1 MKKLLALLLVLV
13 MCVGV
18 LVACKPDEVEGPSLD
33 QAKEYLNGIMKD
45 GNGKATPNDY
55 DVVGKV
61 IIEGTSFEVT
71 WTTNKENITVKESS
85 KANLWTIDVPE
96 TNAEELAYEI
106 TATIKNAAGETVQV
120 TFNKVLPV
128 LDTTGVVTAPVEGTN
143 YKLFLEQVNL
153 GYTLYAKAESQNGE
167 NKYILTTLDP
177 KEAADFQVEV
187 VDDGYKIYT
196 MIDGVKNY
204 VHAKG
209 VDNNG
214 KVSKY
219 IGFATESD
227 VVYKFNAELN
237 TFVVDIDGIKYGV
250 GTYNAFETICIS
262 EITYFNSGNINV
274 EGGQFP
280 VGFMLSSYAETL
292 EPDEKPVAS
301 DPTPDSTLTIKEA
314 IDLGNTKVKDQYT
327 EGKYYVTGVIT
338 EVYNEQY
345 GNMYITDGNGNTL
358 CIYGTYSADGSTS
371 YKDLATKP
379 VAGDTVTVYGI
390 IGKYNDPQMKN
401 GWITAHTPGEG
412 GDTPVECEHVYENGS
427 CTKCG
432 AKDPDYVAPAYDAPV
447 AGTAYKLQVAQNNLG
462 KTLYFNGLTESETVT
477 YRLQLV
483 ENAADAVDVFVEV
496 NDGQYKLYFMNGE
509 TKTYIVVAEYQDND
523 NDPGYGK
530 GTLTFET
537 STELYYS
544 FDTVSGTLLHTD
556 AEGEDSY
563 YLGTYNTYNTISV
576 SNASY
581 ITGNKASNVDV
592 TQFPA
597 RLVVLEGGDTPG
609 EGGGETPVECEHEYV
624 DGVCTKCGEADPDY
638 VAPSEHVCVD
648 ADGNF
653 VCDEASCGKQVL
665 PAADSVL
672 TIEQALALGNLY
684 AKDAY
689 TDGKYYVT
697 GTITEVYSTKY
708 GNMYITDGT
717 NTLCVYGSYDAT
729 GANRYDAAATKW
741 VAGDNVTVYG
751 VIGKYNDP
759 QMKNGWVTVNS
770 HEHAY
775 ADATCAAPAT
785 CPCGATQ
792 GEALAHTWDA
802 ATCTAP
808 KTCSVCGAKEG
819 DALGHTYVEGVC
831 SVCGATEPVA
841 GEKTTVT
848 VSIADYAT
856 ANGWTNSTLY
866 AGITLDENVSVTTSG
881 TPVGNYGL
889 NTGKY
894 YSSGN
899 NWRIYQNENPSVTI
913 TAAEGKTIVSVKITY
928 SIKNTGTLTLNGE
941 NIASGTVVEVNANSV
956 TFSVGNTGTA
966 TNGQAQIT
974 AIEVVYQ

>member
-96 TNAEELAYEI
+96 TNTEELAYEI

-280 VGFMLSSYAETL
+280 IGFMLSSYAETL

-301 DPTPDSTLTIKEA
+301 DPTPDSTLTIEEA

-358 CIYGTYSADGSTS
+358 CIYGTYGADGSTS

-379 VAGDTVTVYGI
+379 VAGDTITVYGI

-401 GWITAHTPGEG
+401 GWITSHTPAEG
-412 GDTPVECEHVYENGS
+412 GETPVECEHVYENGS

-447 AGTAYKLQVAQNNLG
+447 AGTAYKLQVAQNKLG

-483 ENAADAVDVFVEV
+483 ENAAEAVDVFVEV

-509 TKTYIVVAEYQDND
+509 TKTYIVVAEYQDNN

-563 YLGTYNTYNTISV
+563 YLGTYNTFNTISV

-581 ITGNKASNVDV
+581 ITGNNASNVDV

-597 RLVVLEGGDTPG
+597 RLVVLEGG
-609 EGGGETPVECEHEYV
+609 ETPVECEHEYAE
-624 DGVCTKCGEADPDY
+624 GVCTKCGAADPDY
-638 VAPSEHVCVD
+638 VAPSEHVCAD

-672 TIEQALALGNLY
+672 TIEQALALGELF
-684 AKDAY
+684 KHTEY
-689 TDGKYYVT
+689 TGVYTEGKYYVT
-697 GTITEVYSTKY
+697 GVITDVYNTKY
-708 GNMYITDGT
+708 GNMYIKNDAGVEFT
-717 NTLCVYGSYDAT
+717 VYGTYDAT
-729 GANRYDAAATKW
+729 GETGYSALEVKP
-741 VAGDNVTVYG
+741 VKGDTITVYG
-751 VIGKYNDP
+751 VIGAYGNSV
-759 QMKNGWVTVNS
+759 QMNNGWITS
-770 HEHAY
+770 HTAHEHDY
-775 ADATCAAPAT
+775 A
-785 CPCGATQ
+785 
-792 GEALAHTWDA
+792 A
-802 ATCTAP
+802 ATCTTP
-808 KTCSVCGAKEG
+808 QTC
-819 DALGHTYVEGVC
+819 TI
-831 SVCGATEPVA
+831 CGATTGEANGHGEADANGCCPACGENLSAPVLDETFAIAANA
-841 GEKTTVT
+841 GTLDGKTITWASTNFNFVGNQAKSSTAIRTSDTDHYRVYASSTFAISGNNGQKIFKVVVTVTESKYASVLQASLTTAGANVTVSDTTVT
-848 VSIADYAT
+848 IEFEGGVESVDFSAT
-856 ANGWTNSTLY
+856 AQF
-866 AGITLDENVSVTTSG
+866 
-881 TPVGNYGL
+881 
-889 NTGKY
+889 
-894 YSSGN
+894 
-899 NWRIYQNENPSVTI
+899 R
-913 TAAEGKTIVSVKITY
+913 VKNFVISY
-928 SIKNTGTLTLNGE
+928 K
-941 NIASGTVVEVNANSV
+941 A
-956 TFSVGNTGTA
+956 
-966 TNGQAQIT
+966 
-974 AIEVVYQ
+974 

>member
-1 MKKLLALLLVLV
+1 MKKLLALLLILV

-71 WTTNKENITVKESS
+71 WTTNKENITVKPSS

-96 TNAEELAYEI
+96 VNAEELTYEI
-106 TATIKNAAGETVQV
+106 TATIKNAAGESVQV

-128 LDTTGVVTAPVEGTN
+128 LDSTGIVTAPVEGTN

-153 GYTLYAKAESQNGE
+153 GYTLYAKAESQDGQ

-187 VDDGYKIYT
+187 VDGGYKIFT

-227 VVYKFNAELN
+227 VVYKFNAEIN

-250 GTYNAFETICIS
+250 GTYNAFETISIS

-292 EPDEKPVAS
+292 QPDEKPVAS
-301 DPTPDSTLTIKEA
+301 DPTPDSTLTIEEA
-314 IDLGNTKVKDQYT
+314 IELGNTKVKDQYT

-338 EVYNEQY
+338 EVYNDQY

-358 CIYGTYSADGSTS
+358 TIYGTYGADGSVS
-371 YKDLATKP
+371 YKDLTVKP
-379 VAGDTVTVYGI
+379 VAGDTITVYGI

-412 GDTPVECEHVYENGS
+412 GGETP
-427 CTKCG
+427 
-432 AKDPDYVAPAYDAPV
+432 DPTPTLGVVDPV
-447 AGTAYKLQVAQNNLG
+447 VGTAYKFGMVQGNLNNAIYYLAG
-462 KTLYFNGLTESETVT
+462 GMDGYYMATTTDASKALDVYLEETTGGYYLYC
-477 YRLQLV
+477 
-483 ENAADAVDVFVEV
+483 FV
-496 NDGQYKLYFMNGE
+496 GE
-509 TKTYIVVAEYQDND
+509 TKTYINMVVSDDGQHVNGAYEATASTVYTYDATSKTIKAVVND
-523 NDPGYGK
+523 TDYWFGTRNDKTYTTMGPCAVSYNGFYGQFY
-530 GTLTFET
+530 G
-537 STELYYS
+537 
-544 FDTVSGTLLHTD
+544 
-556 AEGEDSY
+556 
-563 YLGTYNTYNTISV
+563 
-576 SNASY
+576 AS
-581 ITGNKASNVDV
+581 
-592 TQFPA
+592 
-597 RLVVLEGGDTPG
+597 E
-609 EGGGETPVECEHEYV
+609 GGETPVECEHEYV
-624 DGVCTKCGEADPDY
+624 DGVCTKCGAEDPDY
-638 VAPSEHVCVD
+638 VAPSEHVCAD

-653 VCDEASCGKQVL
+653 VCDEASCGKTVL
-665 PAADSVL
+665 PAADSTL

-689 TDGKYYVT
+689 TADKYYVT
-697 GTITEVYSTKY
+697 GTIKNIYNTTH
-708 GNMYITDGT
+708 GNMYIVDENG
-717 NTLCVYGSYDAT
+717 NELCVYGSYDAT
-729 GANRYDAAATKW
+729 GANKYPAAATKW
-741 VAGDNVTVYG
+741 VAGDTVTVYG

-775 ADATCAAPAT
+775 ADATCEAPAT

-792 GEALAHTWDA
+792 GEALPHTWAD

-819 DALGHTYVEGVC
+819 EALGHTYVEGVC
-831 SVCGATEPVA
+831 SVCGHVEGEEPAVLYYVLKGTSTDGTVYYWNGA
-841 GEKTTVT
+841 AADGKGSLTTNASQAVQLVIEEVT
-848 VSIADYAT
+848 GGVYVYYTDS
-856 ANGWTNSTLY
+856 NGAKQY
-866 AGITLDENVSVTTSG
+866 ITIG
-881 TPVGNYGL
+881 T
-889 NTGKY
+889 
-894 YSSGN
+894 
-899 NWRIYQNENPSVTI
+899 
-913 TAAEGKTIVSVKITY
+913 
-928 SIKNTGTLTLNGE
+928 KNTGFGISTT
-941 NIASGTVVEVNANSV
+941 ATVINYD
-956 TFSVGNTGTA
+956 A
-966 TNGQAQIT
+966 TNGYLHANDRYVSTYGVQDIRTYNASNIPGSNGANFYLVMT
-974 AIEVVYQ
+974 VV